1 MSLSDSKLKA
11 AYLSS
16 EAANPN
22 QFLGNYKPDSTGTS
36 AGNNQNDS
44 TKTTVNNY
52 KKNPKFK
59 GEGGVSSDA
68 SGAFYLS
75 YPIARTPSE
84 STGDTLLIKCIEYQ
98 PPEKGLGLG
107 LNIKNL
113 KVSAEDGK
121 GKTVA
126 SKILNREERKQKT
139 ITVGGVKGDNPLF
152 GTRPEVEVDFTSGHQ
167 RMTEKQKIKFYIELP
182 APQEINDS
190 TSITWGEDTINA
202 LELAAL
208 NVAESV
214 ISNPDK
220 TAGDARDALAL
231 FNQNADFGNLP
242 GDISRIVRASISGAA
257 LGSLGSNVSSR
268 SIIGRSTGQILNSNT
283 ELLFQGVNL
292 RSFPFNITFTPRD
305 PAEARVVKNII
316 RSLKQAMS
324 PQAGDFNGSSA
335 TGMFLKAPH
344 VFSLRYMHHEN
355 GKKVDHP
362 FLNSFKICALTGLSV
377 NYTNAG
383 TYATYS
389 DGTPVAIRLSMTFK
403 EINPIYNEDYATKEG
418 SVGVGY

>member
-1 MSLSDSKLKA
+1 MSFSDAKLKA
-11 AYLSS
+11 NFLSKTALES
-16 EAANPN
+16 NP
-22 QFLGNYKPDSTGTS
+22 FFGNYKPDSTGTG
-36 AGNNQNDS
+36 AGNNQNDA
-44 TKTTVNNY
+44 TKTRVSN
-52 KKNPKFK
+52 FK
-59 GEGGVSSDA
+59 RRPSFRGEGGVSSDA
-68 SGAFYLS
+68 SGAFYMS

-98 PPEKGLGLG
+98 PPESGMGVGVKTKGVFGE
-107 LNIKNL
+107 IETTD
-113 KVSAEDGK
+113 ATGK
-121 GKTVA
+121 KTTV
-126 SKILNREERKQKT
+126 KRVVTKEERNQKT
-139 ITVGGVKGDNPLF
+139 IDGMKNPFYKVNPSL
-152 GTRPEVEVDFTSGHQ
+152 EVDFTSGHQ

-190 TSITWGEDTINA
+190 QSVTWGEDTINA
-202 LELAAL
+202 LELAGLSIAQG
-208 NVAESV
+208 VMGEGGG
-214 ISNPDK
+214 IQQ
-220 TAGDARDALAL
+220 ARDALAL

-257 LGSLGSNVSSR
+257 IGALGSNVSAQ

-292 RSFPFNITFTPRD
+292 RSFPFNVTFTPRD
-305 PAEARVVKNII
+305 PAEMRVVKQII

-324 PQAGDFNGSSA
+324 PQTNDFNGSSA

-344 VFSLRYMHHEN
+344 VFSLRYMHHKD

-362 FLNSFKICALTGLSV
+362 FLNSFKICALTGMSV

-389 DGTPVAIRLSMTFK
+389 DGTPVAMRVSMTFK

-418 SVGVGY
+418 SIGVGY

>member
-16 EAANPN
+16 GAANPK

-52 KKNPKFK
+52 KKNPKFR
-59 GEGGVSSDA
+59 GEGGVFNDA

-98 PPEKGLGLG
+98 PPESGLGLTANVSNLMG
-107 LNIKNL
+107 ERVIKGETKN
-113 KVSAEDGK
+113 VVIGM
-121 GKTVA
+121 
-126 SKILNREERKQKT
+126 EERKNEFMNDGK
-139 ITVGGVKGDNPLF
+139 KNPYF
-152 GTRPEVEVDFTSGHQ
+152 NKVPKVDVDFTSGHQ

-190 TSITWGEDTINA
+190 QSVTWGEDTINA
-202 LELAAL
+202 LELAGLA
-208 NVAESV
+208 VAEEV
-214 ISNPDK
+214 MTGGGGVDQ
-220 TAGDARDALAL
+220 AQQALSL
-231 FNQNADFGNLP
+231 FRQNADFGNLP

-257 LGSLGSNVSSR
+257 IGALGSNVSQR

-292 RSFPFNITFTPRD
+292 RSFPFNVTFTPRD
-305 PAEARVVKNII
+305 PAEMKVVKQII
-316 RSLKQAMS
+316 RNLKQAMS

-344 VFSLRYMHHEN
+344 VFSLRYMHHKD

-389 DGTPVAIRLSMTFK
+389 DGTPVAMRLSMTFK